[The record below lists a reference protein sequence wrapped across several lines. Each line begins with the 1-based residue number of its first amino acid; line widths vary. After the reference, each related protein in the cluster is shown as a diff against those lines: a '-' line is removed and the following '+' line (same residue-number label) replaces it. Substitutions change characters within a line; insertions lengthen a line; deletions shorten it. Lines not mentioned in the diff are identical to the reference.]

1 MGIVNITP
9 DSFSDGGK
17 FSQIDVAVEHAL
29 NLANQ
34 GATILDIGGE
44 STRPYSTAVEADQE
58 LARVIPVIEE
68 LVTKTKTPISID
80 TSKSVVAAAAIAAGA
95 EIINDVTGLEGDS
108 KMIDV
113 ARQTGAGVCAMHMQG
128 TPQNMQD
135 NPCYQNVTREIY
147 AYLAQ
152 RKSTLVDAGLKPTKI
167 CHDPGIGFGK
177 SHDHNLQLLRDCH
190 QFHELGCPL
199 LIGHSRKGF
208 IGKLINDNSPQTS
221 PLTID
226 QRDAGTL
233 AITLQ
238 LAQQG
243 IQLIRVHEVANT
255 IAALTTQHELR
266 ATHVS
271 CKENGER

>member
-167 CHDPGIGFGK
+167 CLDPGIGFGK

-199 LIGHSRKGF
+199 LIGHSRKGL

>member
-80 TSKSVVAAAAIAAGA
+80 TSKSVVAAAAIGAGA

-167 CHDPGIGFGK
+167 CLDPGIGFGK

>member
-44 STRPYSTAVEADQE
+44 STRPYSTAVEANQE

-167 CHDPGIGFGK
+167 CLDPGIGFGK

>member
-80 TSKSVVAAAAIAAGA
+80 TSKSVVAAAAIGAGA
-95 EIINDVTGLEGDS
+95 EFINDVTGLEGDS

-167 CHDPGIGFGK
+167 CLDPGIGFGK